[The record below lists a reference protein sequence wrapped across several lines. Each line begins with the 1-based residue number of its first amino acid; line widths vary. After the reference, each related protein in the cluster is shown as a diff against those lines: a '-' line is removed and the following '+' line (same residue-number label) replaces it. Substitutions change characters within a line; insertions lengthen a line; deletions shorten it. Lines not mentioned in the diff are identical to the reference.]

1 MKERHC
7 EKERTREGEFER
19 EKGGERKSVT

>member
-7 EKERTREGEFER
+7 EKERTQGGEFER
-19 EKGGERKSVT
+19 EKGGERKSVA